1 MTSNSTSE
9 ESDIQYNLYFLDCQ
23 SESINRMMNDSS
35 VFDHLYRAGTTPIL
49 RFQRSYQRAEADRV
63 TDIDEL
69 SSIITLTSSITRMI
83 PIEIVAHETEEVIIP
98 TEDPIPVEIKTYI
111 PPAPPLPHSLGVA
124 IRSQIQSIKTTARS
138 PDQETF
144 WAAVSLYFS

>member
-1 MTSNSTSE
+1 MTSNSSSE

-23 SESINRMMNDSS
+23 SESINRMMNNPL
-35 VFDHLYRAGTTPIL
+35 VFDHLYRAATTPIL

-69 SSIITLTSSITRMI
+69 SSIITFTSSIPRII
-83 PIEIVAHETEEVIIP
+83 PIEIVANEIEEVIIP
-98 TEDPIPVEIKTYI
+98 MEDPIPVETKTHI
-111 PPAPPLPHSLGVA
+111 PPAPPLPPSFDVA

-144 WAAVSLYFS
+144 WAVVSLHFS